1 MGKILAG
8 VARFCYVTSKLGAIL
23 ALLFIIVLNCANL
36 ISRWFLFHSFD
47 WVLEV
52 SLIMF
57 VYSVM
62 LAVPV
67 IYHDTAFIRM
77 HLMDEIL
84 SKRGSQYLNF
94 FAEFLVL
101 AFMAFLLYY
110 GLSLSLGQF
119 DTLSRGLG
127 IPRFYV
133 TIPLS
138 IGAGACLPIGLKS
151 LIESAVALREADYKN
166 SNSNSHS

>member
-1 MGKILAG
+1 MAFLKAI
-8 VARFCYVTSKLGAIL
+8 VRFCYAVSKAGAIIS
-23 ALLFIIVLNCANL
+23 LLFIVVLNCANL
-36 ISRWFLFHSFD
+36 LSRWFLFHSFD
-47 WVLEV
+47 WVLEA

-67 IYHDTAFIRM
+67 IYHDSAFIRM
-77 HLMDEIL
+77 HLMDEL
-84 SKRGSQYLNF
+84 LGSNRSRYLNIIS
-94 FAEFLVL
+94 ELLVL
-101 AFMAFLLYY
+101 AFMAFLLFH

-138 IGAGACLPIGLKS
+138 VGAAACLPIGLNG
-151 LIESAVALREADYKN
+151 LIN
-166 SNSNSHS
+166 SIQKLTQGSHLD

>member
-1 MGKILAG
+1 MAKILDG
-8 VARFCYVTSKLGAIL
+8 IVSFCYRSCKIGAVL
-23 ALLFIIVLNCANL
+23 ALVLIVVLNCANL
-36 ISRWFLFHSFD
+36 ISRWFFFHSLD
-47 WVLEV
+47 WILEA
-52 SLIMF
+52 SLILF

-67 IYHDTAFIRM
+67 IYRDSAFIRM

-84 SKRGSQYLNF
+84 SRRGAQYLGF
-94 FAEFLVL
+94 IADCLVL
-101 AFMAFLLYY
+101 AFMSFLLYH
-110 GLSLSLGQF
+110 GLELSLGQF

-138 IGAGACLPIGLKS
+138 IGAAACLPIGLKG
-151 LIESAVALREADYKN
+151 LLERAAALTGR
-166 SNSNSHS
+166 